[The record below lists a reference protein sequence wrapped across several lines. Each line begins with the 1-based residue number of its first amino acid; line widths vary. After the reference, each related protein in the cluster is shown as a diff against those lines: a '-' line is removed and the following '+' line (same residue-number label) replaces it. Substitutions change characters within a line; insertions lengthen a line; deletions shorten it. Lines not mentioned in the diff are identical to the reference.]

1 MQKSDFI
8 SGAVTELIR
17 RLDGQLLLVF
27 HDLLRTRSA
36 SRTAERLH
44 MSQSGASHAL
54 GRLRDLFDDELFTR
68 RPHGLEPT
76 RRALEL
82 AEPVEAMLALAAQS
96 LATSTAFDPAETDRS
111 FVLSA
116 PEFITALVGSRLLRD
131 LSRRAPN
138 ASFVISYLGPEA
150 ARKALREGALDLAIG
165 RFSADAPTG
174 GMRVETL
181 LEDRYC
187 VVARRDHPELKRR
200 VTLQQFLRTG
210 HVFASSESE
219 VVIEDR
225 SDYREIRSVAVV
237 PYWLTALHMVATSDA
252 IATCPRTLAERFAGR
267 LRLQILNAP
276 FLGHSITVSALTRE
290 HRHDAASTWLLER
303 VRAAIGE

>member
-1 MQKSDFI
+1 MP
-8 SGAVTELIR
+8 GPETELIR

-27 HDLLRTRSA
+27 HDLLRTQNA
-36 SRTAERLH
+36 SRTAEHLH
-44 MSQSGASHAL
+44 ISQSGVSHAL
-54 GRLRDLFDDELFTR
+54 GRLRDLFDDALFTR

-82 AEPVEAMLALAAQS
+82 AEPVEAMLELAAQS
-96 LATSTAFDPAETDRS
+96 LATSTAFEPAETDRA
-111 FVLSA
+111 FTLSA

-150 ARKALREGALDLAIG
+150 AGKALREGALDLAIG
-165 RFSADAPTG
+165 HFSAAAPT

-187 VVARRDHPELKRR
+187 VVARRDHPELRGR
-200 VTLQQFLRTG
+200 VTMRQFLRTG

-219 VVIEDR
+219 VAIEER
-225 SDYREIRSVAVV
+225 IHYRQIRSVAVV
-237 PYWLTALHMVATSDA
+237 PYWLTALHMVAASDA
-252 IATCPRTLAERFAGR
+252 IVTCPRSLAERYAGR

-276 FLGHSITVSALTRE
+276 FDEPSITISALTRE

-303 VRAAIGE
+303 VCAAIGE

>member
-1 MQKSDFI
+1 MPKSQFA
-8 SGAVTELIR
+8 SGPEAQLLR

-36 SRTAERLH
+36 SRTAEHLH
-44 MSQSGASHAL
+44 MSQSGVSHAL
-54 GRLRDLFDDELFTR
+54 GRLRELFDDGLFTR

-82 AEPVEAMLALAAQS
+82 AGPVEEMLVLAART
-96 LATSTAFDPAETDRS
+96 LGPSTDFDPTETDRA

-131 LSRRAPN
+131 LSRGAPN
-138 ASFVISYLGPEA
+138 ASFIIRHLGPEA
-150 ARKALREGALDLAIG
+150 ARKAVREGGIDLAVG
-165 RFSADAPTG
+165 RFPAAVSS
-174 GMRVETL
+174 GMRVETV

-187 VVARRDHPELKRR
+187 VVARRDHPELQGRLTMR
-200 VTLQQFLRTG
+200 QYVRTG

-219 VVIEDR
+219 TPIEER
-225 SDYREIRSVAVV
+225 VHYREIRSVAVV
-237 PYWLTALHMVATSDA
+237 PYWLTALHMVAASDA
-252 IATCPRTLAERFAGR
+252 IVTCPRSLAERYAGR
-267 LRLQILNAP
+267 LRLQILDAP
-276 FLGHSITVSALTRE
+276 FEADSITVSALTRE

-303 VRAAIGE
+303 VCAAIAS